1 MRLIDADK
9 ADRRI
14 RQFLC
19 GGCDDY
25 HNCGNCLANKALS
38 LLRGE
43 QTVDVEPV
51 KHGYW
56 ISDEARI
63 KDQCSVCGLSV
74 NWSQYKTPYCPFCG
88 AKMDAPTQKSVGN
101 ALEALDRWK
110 KEPEINPC
118 RGCEDYDGKGGCL
131 SHGGCGEGREDG

>member
-51 KHGYW
+51 KHGHNTGEGVRW
-56 ISDEARI
+56 FR
-63 KDQCSVCGLSV
+63 CSECGWGFNDIYMAEENVDL
-74 NWSQYKTPYCPFCG
+74 NAFPFYCPNCG
-88 AKMDAPTQKSVGN
+88 AKMDEV
-101 ALEALDRWK
+101 
-110 KEPEINPC
+110 KE
-118 RGCEDYDGKGGCL
+118 
-131 SHGGCGEGREDG
+131 